1 MSLLTWVAFN
11 PPLGHCNHFAPS
23 HPNPW
28 LYWRLTQTVLRHI
41 QNNIQLLPPF
51 QCLSGDVDGAMW
63 RPQSSDSPTAFLHR
77 PKNALTCE
85 DNHKSPLSPPSLRV
99 RGHGQVLFWRRK
111 PEICWKLL
119 ATRRLIWPPNRSPGH
134 PSFGQW
140 THHTAPFLDL
150 PDICVLWRHRRLAK
164 SHNSDCSN
172 TLTHFHLHNWFKCT
186 LKFEF
191 SLIVGEILLL
201 SPLKKTV
208 LFVFYCIVLKR
219 ICCIV
224 LP

>member
-41 QNNIQLLPPF
+41 SNS
-51 QCLSGDVDGAMW
+51 CRLSSVSLEMW

-85 DNHKSPLSPPSLRV
+85 DNHNSPLSPPSLRV

-111 PEICWKLL
+111 PESRNLL
-119 ATRRLIWPPNRSPGH
+119 NASGYEATDLTAQPQPWPPFLWSVNASHG
-134 PSFGQW
+134 
-140 THHTAPFLDL
+140 PFLDL
-150 PDICVLWRHRRLAK
+150 SDICVLWRHRRLAR

-172 TLTHFHLHNWFKCT
+172 TLTHFQLHNWFKCT

-191 SLIVGEILLL
+191 SLIVREILLL

-208 LFVFYCIVLKR
+208 LFVFYCIVFKR

-224 LP
+224 LL